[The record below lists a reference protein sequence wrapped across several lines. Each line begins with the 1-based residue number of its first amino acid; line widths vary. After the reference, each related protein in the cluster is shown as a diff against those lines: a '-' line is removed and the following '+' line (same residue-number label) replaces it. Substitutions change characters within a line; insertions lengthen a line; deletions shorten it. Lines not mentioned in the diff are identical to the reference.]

1 MDSETILCPYC
12 GEQLE
17 IAVDW
22 SVRRQVYVED
32 CQVCCQPMVLQIL
45 IDDDQ
50 EAVIEV
56 RTEAE

>member
-22 SVRRQVYVED
+22 SVRRQEYVED
-32 CQVCCQPMVLQIL
+32 CQVCCQPMVLHVL

-50 EAVIEV
+50 QAVIDV
-56 RTEAE
+56 STEAE

>member
-22 SVRRQVYVED
+22 SVRRQEYVED
-32 CQVCCQPMVLQIL
+32 CQVCCQPMVLHVL

-50 EAVIEV
+50 QAVIDV

>member
-22 SVRRQVYVED
+22 SVRRQEYVED
-32 CQVCCQPMVLQIL
+32 CQVCCQPMILQVL

-50 EAVIEV
+50 QAVIEV

>member
-22 SVRRQVYVED
+22 SVRRQEYVED
-32 CQVCCQPMVLQIL
+32 CQVCCQPMVLHVL
-45 IDDDQ
+45 INDDQ
-50 EAVIEV
+50 QAVIDV
-56 RTEAE
+56 RAEAE